1 VLLDRM
7 STRPNESRADDYRR
21 ILDLL
26 RRRLRRSEFATWFS
40 GAGLE
45 RLTDGE
51 LVVGVKSAFMQEW
64 MTREFRG
71 KVAEAAAEVLGR
83 RVEVVF
89 TVHEGAGVSASVGVA
104 VATLEEP
111 DAASEAYESS
121 LGDAAGVDDLPGARG
136 VEAGTSS
143 TQMAVG
149 GLPGSRPTEGTPTR
163 YFAAV
168 DAPRRSP
175 EAGTSHPGAAA
186 PDRALSGSGSHG
198 APAGTHAGRPAPSP
212 STHSAGA
219 STPPVGPQRPE
230 NSPSTPGPATAHA
243 RQAGPPVDVPLLQPS
258 YIFDNFIT
266 GPSNA
271 IAHAAARGVADNP
284 GTGNNPLFLY
294 GSVGL
299 GKTHLLQAI
308 CHELLRRRPGFRI
321 AYRSCE
327 QFTNEFVEALGRNAT
342 EEFRRRFR
350 HVDMLVIDDVH
361 FLANKER
368 TQEEFFHTFN
378 ALYQAGKQIILSSD
392 APPTDIPTLEERL
405 VSRFKWGLVEKLEQ
419 PETETRMAIIRR
431 KAELMGL
438 PLPNDVVEYVATNVR
453 NNIREIEG
461 AIASVRTRAQMEH
474 VPVDLAIAKLALEA
488 TLRHEQKSVGIDRIA
503 QVVASHFDVKVSD
516 LRSKKRT
523 KSISFP
529 RQVVMFLARDVT
541 RMSLLEIGEWFG
553 GRDHTTVLYAT
564 DKITRQ
570 VATDDGFK
578 HQLAH
583 LKDRICAR

>member
-1 VLLDRM
+1 M
-7 STRPNESRADDYRR
+7 SSRTTESRADEFRR
-21 ILDLL
+21 ILEVL

-40 GAGLE
+40 GAGCE

-71 KVAEAAAEVLGR
+71 KVAEAAAEVLGH
-83 RVEVVF
+83 RVEVAFAVR
-89 TVHEGAGVSASVGVA
+89 EGGTSA
-104 VATLEEP
+104 
-111 DAASEAYESS
+111 
-121 LGDAAGVDDLPGARG
+121 
-136 VEAGTSS
+136 EAGAT
-143 TQMAVG
+143 V
-149 GLPGSRPTEGTPTR
+149 RP
-163 YFAAV
+163 F
-168 DAPRRSP
+168 
-175 EAGTSHPGAAA
+175 GAAA
-186 PDRALSGSGSHG
+186 ALPSAAG
-198 APAGTHAGRPAPSP
+198 APGEAAGSKVSGAAGAAATSTPRYFPEATDAPSARPDATDASRPEPRPARPQVAPAAVAAPSGVLAPPPAPP
-212 STHSAGA
+212 SSSRGG
-219 STPPVGPQRPE
+219 VPQAPLD
-230 NSPSTPGPATAHA
+230 A
-243 RQAGPPVDVPLLQPS
+243 PLLQPS
-258 YIFDNFIT
+258 YVFDNFIT

-308 CHELLRRRPGFRI
+308 CHEILRRRPTFRI

-350 HVDMLVIDDVH
+350 NVDMLVIDDVH

-474 VPVDLAIAKLALEA
+474 VPVDLAIAKVALEA
-488 TLRHEQKSVGIDRIA
+488 TLRHEQKAVGIDRIA
-503 QVVASHFDVKVSD
+503 QVVAAHYDVKVSD
-516 LRSKKRT
+516 LRSKRRT

-529 RQVVMFLARDVT
+529 RQVVMYLARDVT
-541 RMSLLEIGEWFG
+541 RMSLLEIGDWFG

-564 DKITRQ
+564 DRIAEQ
-570 VATDDGFK
+570 VASDDGLK